1 MRAPGNGVRARGNG
15 VRARGRAMS
24 TRGLGEDIAR
34 MANQIAAQFRHLPE
48 PAAVDAVANHLRM
61 FWDPRMR
68 AELLA
73 HLATGAAGLDPLV
86 RAAAT
91 RLP

>member
-1 MRAPGNGVRARGNG
+1 
-15 VRARGRAMS
+15 MS

-48 PAAVDAVANHLRM
+48 PAAVDAVATHLRM

-68 AELLA
+68 AELLV
-73 HLATGAAGLDPLV
+73 HLATPGAAGLDPLV

>member
-1 MRAPGNGVRARGNG
+1 VP
-15 VRARGRAMS
+15 
-24 TRGLGEDIAR
+24 RGLDTDIVR

-48 PAAVDAVANHLRM
+48 PAAAEALAGHLRT

-68 AELLA
+68 AALGR
-73 HLATGAAGLDPLV
+73 HLADGGAGLDPEV

-91 RLP
+91 LLGG